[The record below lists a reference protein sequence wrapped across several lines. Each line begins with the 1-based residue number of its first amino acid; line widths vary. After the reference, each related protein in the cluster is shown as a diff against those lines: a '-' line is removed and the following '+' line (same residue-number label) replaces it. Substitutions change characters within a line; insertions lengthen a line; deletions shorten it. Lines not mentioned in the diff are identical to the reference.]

1 MKQYIRLVVFV
12 SILGLLTSLAF
23 VGMDLLF
30 SARITAN
37 ENAALYEA
45 ILSHNNETYTTS
57 TLFDVFTTDI
67 TVHDYT
73 TNGKDVKIYVDNNTN
88 NISFVFGIFVQSGY
102 IGDIVG
108 VLTIESDFKTIVN
121 ITILQQGET
130 PGLGGKIVQR
140 DFLDQFIGLQFDPT
154 SQTPVII
161 GPLGSTGNL
170 SNEVD
175 QIAGATNTSHGFQ
188 NILNESYFIY
198 KSLWEGGGQSS

>member
-1 MKQYIRLVVFV
+1 MKNYIRLVVFV
-12 SILGLLTSLAF
+12 AILGFITSLAF

-57 TLFDVFTTDI
+57 TVFDAFTTNI

-73 TNGKDVKIYVDNNTN
+73 IHGQDVKIYVDNNTN
-88 NISFVFGIFVQSGY
+88 NISFVFGIFAASGY

-108 VLTIESDFKTIVN
+108 VMTMESDFETIVN

-130 PGLGGKIVQR
+130 PGLGGKVVQR
-140 DFLDQFIGLQFDPT
+140 DFLDQFVGLKVDPT
-154 SQTPVII
+154 SQTPIII

-170 SNEVD
+170 PNEVD
-175 QIAGATNTSHGFQ
+175 QIAGATNTSNGFE

-198 KSLWEGGGQSS
+198 KGLWENGGQSS